1 MRAIFVQI
9 SGLIG
14 VITFLN
20 HLWSNASVERTVFVS
35 LAVGLVIYF
44 MLMTG
49 DYFIQQIL
57 KNTAS
62 TKPEDAKVKDQTIT
76 SKPANTAKAS
86 TAKANP
92 AKAETAQ
99 A

>member
-35 LAVGLVIYF
+35 LTVGLAIYF
-44 MLMTG
+44 MLATG
-49 DYFIQQIL
+49 DHLIQQIL
-57 KNTAS
+57 KKTAPS
-62 TKPEDAKVKDQTIT
+62 EPEEAKVKDQTIT
-76 SKPANTAKAS
+76 NKPAGIPKANAAKANTAR
-86 TAKANP
+86 
-92 AKAETAQ
+92 AETAQ

>member
-14 VITFLN
+14 IITFLN

-35 LAVGLVIYF
+35 LTVGLFIYF
-44 MLMTG
+44 TLVTG
-49 DYFIQQIL
+49 DHVIQQIL
-57 KNTAS
+57 NKTAPPE
-62 TKPEDAKVKDQTIT
+62 PEDAKVKDETIAT
-76 SKPANTAKAS
+76 
-86 TAKANP
+86 NP
-92 AKAETAQ
+92 AGTSNAETAQ